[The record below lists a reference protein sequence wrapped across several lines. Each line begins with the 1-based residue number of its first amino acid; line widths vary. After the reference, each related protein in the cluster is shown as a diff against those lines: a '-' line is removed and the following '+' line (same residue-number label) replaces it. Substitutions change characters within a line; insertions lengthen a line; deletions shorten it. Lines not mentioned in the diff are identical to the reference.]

1 MSEGSRP
8 LPGVRGIS
16 YSLVDQVV
24 PRSGDGGR
32 RLPVV
37 AALGPRGSGKTA
49 LLNEIGRRCVNRV
62 PWASLD
68 FEEVGDARPSK
79 ILTELAF
86 DLSREVAQFGRLAF
100 PRLWLCALVLA
111 GNVNTGNRPKALAE
125 LNELMR
131 ADRPLEVHREQ
142 VLDLARLAGETG
154 GLPGW
159 APTAT
164 GTLLNGLNWVSRRR
178 ALRLVR
184 SLSSDFDGDARD
196 LLVDLNK
203 KDRGSSA
210 DRAAVDGLVFEAFLA
225 DLDQAF
231 AGPLRRMRRTA
242 NCVLLLDN
250 AHTREGRAFLTGL
263 LAARERFGVTDDHA
277 AVFTTSRTWN
287 VGWNGAWRRPGTDAV
302 AGRETRLPRTPAEV
316 ELDSGTRTDWD
327 TWYLV
332 SLGRLGAADTEE
344 VVGGRGAVLP
354 EGFAHRLTH
363 GRPGALHDL
372 ADALAQQDVPPTGH
386 ALRGV
391 LSVPADEE
399 SGKSLAELALH
410 RAGQDLS
417 DRQLRDLVSASAG
430 RGIEFITDPVVL
442 RSDLPDGGGSLYTFL
457 ANNFLLDVEHDEE
470 DGARPVLDP
479 WLRTLLLHA
488 LAARA
493 DDDPLGWDAVNR
505 RCRDHHEAQGDP
517 AAARYH
523 DLAAGD
529 VGAVVAHLATPFT
542 DPARVLDQDT
552 ALRWLRDLDLITSAP
567 NRLARD
573 VDPLSQVEDLVRD
586 VPAADALTLVLS
598 RLVIALWLTSDP
610 LGDPE
615 GVLRGR
621 VEHGYGHLAQ
631 HRGRGSILLYDR
643 AERYRA

>member
-16 YSLVDQVV
+16 YSLVDRLV
-24 PRSGDGGR
+24 PRSADGGR

-49 LLNEIGRRCVNRV
+49 LLNEIGKRCVNRV
-62 PWASLD
+62 PWALLD
-68 FEEVGDARPSK
+68 FEELGDARPSK

-86 DLSREVAQFGRLAF
+86 DLSREVTQFGRLAF

-125 LNELMR
+125 LNEVMR
-131 ADRPLEVHREQ
+131 ADRPLELHREQ

-164 GTLLNGLNWVSRRR
+164 STLLNGLNWVSRRR
-178 ALRLVR
+178 MLRLIR
-184 SLSSDFDGDARD
+184 RLSSDFDGDARD

-210 DRAAVDGLVFEAFLA
+210 DRAAVDATVFDAFLA

-231 AGPLRRMRRTA
+231 SGPLRRMRRTA

-250 AHTREGRAFLTGL
+250 AHTREGKSFLAGL
-263 LAARERFGVTDDHA
+263 LAARERFGGDDDHA
-277 AVFTTSRTWN
+277 VVITTSRTWN
-287 VGWNGAWRRPGTDAV
+287 AGWNGSWRRPGTDAV
-302 AGRETRLPRTPAEV
+302 GDRETSPPRDPAEV
-316 ELDSGTRTDWD
+316 EVDSRTRTDWGD
-327 TWYLV
+327 WYLV
-332 SLGRLGAADTEE
+332 LLGRLAAADTEE
-344 VVGGRGAVLP
+344 VVTRRGAVMP
-354 EGFAHRLTH
+354 KGFAHRLTH

-372 ADALAQQDVPPTGH
+372 VDAVSQQDVPPTGN
-386 ALRGV
+386 ALRAV
-391 LSVPADEE
+391 LSLPGDEE
-399 SGKSLAELALH
+399 SGKSLAELALGKVG
-410 RAGQDLS
+410 RDLS
-417 DRQLRDLVSASAG
+417 DRQVRDLVTASAG
-430 RGIEFITDPVVL
+430 RGIEFIADPVVL

-457 ANNFLLDVEHDEE
+457 ATNFLLTVEHDEDE
-470 DGARPVLDP
+470 NPRSALDP
-479 WLRTLLLHA
+479 WLRKLLLHV
-488 LAARA
+488 LAERA
-493 DDDPLGWDAVNR
+493 DDDPLGWNAVNL
-505 RCRDHHEAQGDP
+505 RCRDHHEALGNV
-517 AAARYH
+517 AEARYH
-523 DLAAGD
+523 DLAVGD
-529 VGAVVAHLATPFT
+529 VGAVVTHLAAPFV
-542 DPARVLDQDT
+542 DPAKVLDQAT
-552 ALRWLRDLDLITSAP
+552 ALTWLRDLDLITSAP
-567 NRLARD
+567 NRLARA
-573 VDPLSQVEDLVRD
+573 VDPLGQVEDLVRD
-586 VPAADALTLVLS
+586 LPADSPTLVLS

-621 VEHGYGHLAQ
+621 VEHGYSHLAQ
-631 HRGRGSILLYDR
+631 QRGQGSILLYDR